1 MKRFLLLALLPL
13 LYLLHASFC
22 GFYVAKADATIFN
35 RASQVIIARSGE
47 QTAITMG
54 SDFRGD
60 VKDFAM
66 VIPVPTVIER
76 NQIRIARQDI
86 FDKLD
91 AYSGPRLVEYQD
103 ASPCQRPMPM
113 ATYSSAPLR
122 GNAGPRPESKMQ
134 EAAADY
140 HVQVLAEYTVGEYDI
155 LVLKADESNGLERWL
170 TDNGYKIPKG
180 ASDVL
185 EPYIKSNLKFF
196 VVKVNMAELDNLRAS
211 GQVPADANG
220 FTKLRPIQVTFKS
233 PKFMLPIR
241 LGMANATG
249 DQDLIVY
256 AFTDKGRTEC
266 TNYRTVKIPTDRE
279 IPEFT
284 RSVFGE
290 FYKKLFDKVWANEG
304 KNVVVQEYGWDLSS
318 SNYVKCDPCA
328 TTPPTY
334 AELREAGVFWATQGG
349 NQGWGGSD
357 YTGDFYLTRLHV
369 RYGRATFP
377 QDLTFQATPD
387 KSPFQGRYVMRH
399 PATDLTCDEAKP
411 YLRQLV
417 TRRQKELDEFA
428 SLTGG
433 WLPTK
438 ESIDY
443 VGKYKKMLG
452 EEDNG
457 GFLEPLKDMFC
468 GTSDHID
475 RGPNGGAPAIDPNG
489 TPMPHTTPVS
499 YIPYIW
505 LLVGILLLVGSAG
518 LLVRRVTAG

>member
-1 MKRFLLLALLPL
+1 MKRLFLLSLLPVF
-13 LYLLHASFC
+13 YLLHASFC

-76 NQIRIARQDI
+76 NQIRIAKQDI

-103 ASPCQRPMPM
+103 ESPCNRRMYIEEQAAMP
-113 ATYSSAPLR
+113 TSAR
-122 GNAGPRPESKMQ
+122 ANVGAMPESKMQ
-134 EAAADY
+134 EDDY
-140 HVQVLAEYTVGEYDI
+140 HVEVLAEYTVGEYDI
-155 LVLKADESNGLERWL
+155 VVLKADESNGLERWL

-196 VVKVNMAELDNLRAS
+196 VVKVNMAELEQLRAE
-211 GQVPADANG
+211 GKVPADANG

-279 IPEFT
+279 VPEFT

-290 FYKKLFDKVWANEG
+290 FYKKLFDKVWAKEG
-304 KNVVVQEYGWDLSS
+304 KNVVLQEYGWDLSS
-318 SNYVKCDPCA
+318 SNYVKCDPCS

-334 AELREAGVFWATQGG
+334 AELREAGVFWASQGG
-349 NQGWGGSD
+349 NQQWGGSD
-357 YTGDFYLTRLHV
+357 YGAELYLTRLHI

-377 QDLTFQATPD
+377 QDLVFQATPD
-387 KSPFQGRYVMRH
+387 KSSMQGRYIMRH
-399 PATDLTCDEAKP
+399 PATDLSCSEAKP
-411 YLRQLV
+411 YLRELV
-417 TRRQKELDEFA
+417 KRRQHELDEFQA
-428 SLTGG
+428 LTG
-433 WLPTK
+433 WMPAT
-438 ESIDY
+438 ESRDY
-443 VGKYKKMLG
+443 VSRYKKMLG
-452 EEDNG
+452 EEDEE
-457 GFLEPLKDMFC
+457 FLGPLKDFIGIGPGSNTPPPGGEMQP
-468 GTSDHID
+468 ID
-475 RGPNGGAPAIDPNG
+475 YKGNTISPTPA
-489 TPMPHTTPVS
+489 TPWLTYT
-499 YIPYIW
+499 W
-505 LLVGILLLVGSAG
+505 LLAG
-518 LLVRRVTAG
+518 LLMVLGLASFLIRRKIA